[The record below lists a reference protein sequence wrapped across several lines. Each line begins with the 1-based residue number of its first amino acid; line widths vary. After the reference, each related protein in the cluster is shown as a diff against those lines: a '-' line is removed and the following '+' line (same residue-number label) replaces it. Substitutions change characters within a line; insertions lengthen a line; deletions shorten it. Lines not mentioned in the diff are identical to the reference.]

1 LQRSSRPSDA
11 MSVRL
16 YGVGH
21 VEIDHVTDLRD
32 VDAVSSDVRRDQQIE
47 LIARETLHC
56 PLTAILRQV
65 SVKLSY
71 AEFAHLKLLG

>member
-1 LQRSSRPSDA
+1 